1 MSIFTDHPRLRWA
14 APSAAV
20 ALTAAATL
28 AVSLS
33 GTASADSTLGP
44 RTPAELL
51 ADVQQARLAGLS
63 GTVVQ
68 TSNLGLP
75 DIAIPGAGGG
85 GSSELSSTITGS
97 HTWRVWY
104 AGPDK
109 ARLALLGAM
118 GESDIVTNGKDVWL
132 WSSQTKTATH
142 YTAPAEG
149 AATGHSPMP
158 TPSDLP
164 KTPQEA
170 ATRALEALDPTTVVT
185 SPGTTTVAGRAAYE
199 LVLTPRQPGSLVK
212 SVTIAVDGE
221 QRVPLRVQVFST
233 RISDPAFEVGFTNVD
248 FTVPEARQFTF
259 TPPPGTTVTEGKTP
273 TAGEKPGAV
282 SGGTPGEAAKDAAQP
297 RVVGTGWS
305 TVVVATMPTPSAD
318 QSSSS
323 GGDQLAQ
330 LQGMLSSLPT
340 VSGSWG
346 TGRLLNGTLFSV
358 LLTDDGRVAVGAVE
372 PQGLYA
378 ALGNR

>member
-33 GTASADSTLGP
+33 GTASADATLGP
-44 RTPAELL
+44 RTPAQLL

-75 DIAIPGAGGG
+75 DMAIPGAGGG

-132 WSSQTKTATH
+132 WSSQSKTATH
-142 YTAPAEG
+142 YTAPADG
-149 AATGHSPMP
+149 ATTGHSPMP

-233 RISDPAFEVGFTNVD
+233 RVSDPAFEVGFTSVD
-248 FTVPEARQFTF
+248 FTVPEARQFAF
-259 TPPPGTTVTEGKTP
+259 TPPPGTTVTEGKQP
-273 TAGEKPGAV
+273 TAGEKAGAQATPGA
-282 SGGTPGEAAKDAAQP
+282 DAAAP

-305 TVVVATMPTPSAD
+305 SVVVAAMPTPSGDAGGA
-318 QSSSS
+318 QSDAQ

-330 LQGMLSSLPT
+330 LQGVLSSLPT

-358 LLTDDGRVAVGAVE
+358 LLTDDGRVAIGAVE
-372 PQGLYA
+372 PQSLYA
-378 ALGNR
+378 ALGSR